1 VGEGKDR
8 REEIKGKEP
17 KGARASEVPHLA
29 ALREDI

>member
-29 ALREDI
+29 AREDI